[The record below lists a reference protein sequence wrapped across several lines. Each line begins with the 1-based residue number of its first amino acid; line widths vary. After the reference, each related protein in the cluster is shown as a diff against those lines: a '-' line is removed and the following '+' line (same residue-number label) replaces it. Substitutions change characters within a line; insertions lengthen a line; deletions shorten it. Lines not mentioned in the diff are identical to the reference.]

1 MKIVIQCAGSK
12 IQPKP
17 DAGFRSSDN
26 RRIKFVAHPELA
38 PHGDSYVYVR
48 PDDSFDGVQTW
59 RQHLLSYNREYQKNP
74 SQLLPAYHLYSNPIY
89 RKLVERF
96 GIEKIFILSAGWG
109 LIRSDFL
116 TPDYDITFSAAKN
129 VAPYARRRKSDSFS
143 DLSLLEDNSDK
154 ITFLG
159 GKDYL
164 PLFTKLTAN
173 LIGPKVVFHNTKSD
187 LQLGTGF
194 STKKFETNRQT
205 NWQYECAQM
214 LIDGKIEL

>member
-1 MKIVIQCAGSK
+1 MKIVIQCAGRK
-12 IQPKP
+12 IQSNP

-26 RRIKFVAHPELA
+26 QRIKFVAHPELA
-38 PHGDSYVYVR
+38 PHSDSYVYVK
-48 PDDSFDGVQTW
+48 PDDLFDGAQTW
-59 RQHLLSYNREYQKNP
+59 RQHLLNYNRTHQNNP
-74 SQLLPAYHLYSNPIY
+74 CHLLPAYRLYSNPIY

-116 TPDYDITFSAAKN
+116 IPDYDITFSVGKN
-129 VAPYARRRKSDSFS
+129 VERYARRIKSDSFS
-143 DLSLLEDNSDK
+143 DFRLLPDDGEK

-164 PLFTKLTAN
+164 PLFTKLTAD
-173 LIGPKVVFHNTKSD
+173 LIGPKVVFYNTKSD

-194 STKKFETNRQT
+194 IVKRFETNRQT

-214 LIDGKIEL
+214 LVDAAINL